1 MTVWNVEIVP
11 FSLVFLVYL
20 VYLVWL
26 VSLVCPVDLVD
37 QVDSLENPLTLWY
50 DFVIQ
55 VRR

>member
-1 MTVWNVEIVP
+1 
-11 FSLVFLVYL
+11 
-20 VYLVWL
+20 L